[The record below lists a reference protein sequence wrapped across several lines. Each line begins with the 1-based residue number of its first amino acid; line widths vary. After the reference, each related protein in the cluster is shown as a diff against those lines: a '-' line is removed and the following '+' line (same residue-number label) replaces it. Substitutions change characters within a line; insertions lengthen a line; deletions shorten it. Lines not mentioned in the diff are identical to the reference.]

1 MRTADYLDQLLRKYS
16 GTFDI
21 YQPYVIHGKE
31 YPAYGY
37 FFSHVEKYVLVREAN
52 MWSSDS
58 YEHILFIETEEI
70 DQALID
76 ETYSIVTE
84 YMEPVL
90 VRKGAELPAEGHM
103 YSYLT
108 ISLIANKPLSKE
120 MQRAVKHFKY
130 EKGYR
135 FNMRGFSQAHI
146 VCATMEDEKI
156 YTNYVGRKSAKLY
169 RNTFQD
175 VKDGK
180 AGFRQILE
188 EQKTEV
194 FRQPDIPVRTE

>member
-1 MRTADYLDQLLRKYS
+1 MNTGDYLDHLLRKYS

-58 YEHILFIETEEI
+58 YEHILFIEAEEVI
-70 DQALID
+70 PALI
-76 ETYSIVTE
+76 EEAYGIVRE

-90 VRKGAELPAEGHM
+90 VRKGEDLPVPGHM

-108 ISLIANKPLSKE
+108 ISIIAQKPLSKE
-120 MQRAVKHFKY
+120 MRKAVKHFKF

-146 VCATMEDEKI
+146 ICTTLEDEKV
-156 YTNYVGRKSAKLY
+156 YTNYAGSKSAKLY
-169 RNTFQD
+169 KQNF
-175 VKDGK
+175 KDTKEGK
-180 AGFRQILE
+180 PGFRQIME
-188 EQKTEV
+188 EQKIEP
-194 FRQPDIPVRTE
+194 FHQ

>member
-1 MRTADYLDQLLRKYS
+1 MKTADYLDRLLLKYS

-21 YQPYVIHGKE
+21 YQPYVIQGKE

-58 YEHILFIETEEI
+58 FEHILFMEVDEITEKVLQE
-70 DQALID
+70 A
-76 ETYSIVTE
+76 YNIVKD

-90 VRKGAELPAEGHM
+90 VRKGEEFPAENHM

-108 ISLIANKPLSKE
+108 IAIIAKS
-120 MQRAVKHFKY
+120 AVSRHIQKRIKKFKF
-130 EKGYR
+130 EKGYK

-146 VCATMEDEKI
+146 VCATMEDEKV
-156 YTNYVGRKSAKLY
+156 YTNFVARKSSK
-169 RNTFQD
+169 TFKSVFQD
-175 VKDGK
+175 VKEGK
-180 AGFRQILE
+180 PGFQQIAAQQNIQVKQQSE
-188 EQKTEV
+188 SK
-194 FRQPDIPVRTE
+194 

>member
-1 MRTADYLDQLLRKYS
+1 MNTGDYLDHLLRKYS

-58 YEHILFIETEEI
+58 YEHILFIEAEEVI
-70 DQALID
+70 PALI
-76 ETYSIVTE
+76 EEAYEIVRE

-90 VRKGAELPAEGHM
+90 VRKGEDLPVPGHM

-108 ISLIANKPLSKE
+108 ISIIAQKPLSKE
-120 MQRAVKHFKY
+120 MRKAVKHFKF

-146 VCATMEDEKI
+146 ICTTLEDEKV
-156 YTNYVGRKSAKLY
+156 YTNYVGRKSAKFY
-169 RNTFQD
+169 KQNF
-175 VKDGK
+175 KDTKEGK
-180 AGFRQILE
+180 PGFRQIME
-188 EQKTEV
+188 EQKIEP
-194 FRQPDIPVRTE
+194 FHQ

>member
-21 YQPYVIHGKE
+21 YQPYIIHGKE

-37 FFSHVEKYVLVREAN
+37 FFSHVEKYILVREAN

-58 YEHILFIETEEI
+58 YEHILFIEAEEV

-76 ETYSIVTE
+76 EAYGLVKD

-90 VRKGAELPAEGHM
+90 VRKGQEAPAPGHM
-103 YSYLT
+103 YSYMT
-108 ISLIANKPLSKE
+108 ISIIAQKPLSKE
-120 MQRAVKHFKY
+120 MKKAVKHFKF

-146 VCATMEDEKI
+146 VCTTLEDEKV

-169 RNTFQD
+169 ISNYKD
-175 VKDGK
+175 VKEGK
-180 AGFRQILE
+180 PGFRQILE
-188 EQKTEV
+188 EQKIEA
-194 FRQPDIPVRTE
+194 FRQ

>member
-1 MRTADYLDQLLRKYS
+1 MNTGDYLDHLLRKYS

-58 YEHILFIETEEI
+58 YEHILFIEAEEVI
-70 DQALID
+70 PALI
-76 ETYSIVTE
+76 EEAYGIVRE

-90 VRKGAELPAEGHM
+90 VRKGEDMPVPGHM

-108 ISLIANKPLSKE
+108 ISIIAQKPLSKE
-120 MQRAVKHFKY
+120 MRKAVKHFKF

-146 VCATMEDEKI
+146 ICTTLEDEKV
-156 YTNYVGRKSAKLY
+156 YTNYAGSKSAKLY
-169 RNTFQD
+169 KQNF
-175 VKDGK
+175 KDTKEGK
-180 AGFRQILE
+180 PGFRQIME
-188 EQKTEV
+188 EQKIEP
-194 FRQPDIPVRTE
+194 FHQ